1 MKFEQ
6 AFAAFMAKQIAE
18 ETNRRR
24 RERLERGLGHAE
36 MEFLR
41 TIWYPKV
48 GNFNDLYPQWEV
60 RDFANGYRYLD
71 FAYMPGDARAA
82 IEIQGYSSH
91 ARDLEI
97 WRFKDLCIRHAHLAL
112 DGWLVL
118 PIAYPS
124 IVESPKQCQQLI
136 LSLIGKFIA
145 TDVPPT
151 LRWLESEV
159 IRFARRK
166 LRPFTAPELSEHLKV
181 SKRHA
186 RTLLHELCDRQ
197 LLVVVSGKE
206 RARSYQMLL

>member
-6 AFAAFMAKQIAE
+6 AFAAFMAQQIADD
-18 ETNRRR
+18 TNPRR

-41 TIWYPKV
+41 SIWYPKV

-71 FAYMPGDARAA
+71 FAYMPRDVKAA

-91 ARDLEI
+91 ARDLEV

-118 PIAYPS
+118 PLAYPS
-124 IVESPKQCQQLI
+124 IVEAPKQCQQLI
-136 LSLIGKFIA
+136 LSLIGKFMA
-145 TDVPPT
+145 TDVLPT
-151 LRWLESEV
+151 LSWLESEI
-159 IRFARRK
+159 IRFARRTI
-166 LRPFTAPELSEHLKV
+166 RPFTAPELSVHLKV

-186 RTLLHELCDRQ
+186 RTLLHVLCDKQ
-197 LLVVVSGKE
+197 LLVVASGNE
-206 RARSYQMLL
+206 RARSYQLHL